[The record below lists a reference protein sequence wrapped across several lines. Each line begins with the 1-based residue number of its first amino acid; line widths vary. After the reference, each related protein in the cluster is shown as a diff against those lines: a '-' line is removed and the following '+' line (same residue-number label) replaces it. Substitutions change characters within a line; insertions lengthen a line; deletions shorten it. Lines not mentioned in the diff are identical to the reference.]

1 MNGDFSR
8 DTFHPA
14 HRYSRVLMQ
23 QGRVLLDADWN
34 EQTSILLH
42 HLRTLARDLVGPHG
56 GPGDGFRILCPSED
70 RSDSGEERA
79 DEERERDDEE
89 ARLEEEAARRE
100 AERVRLEEERARRE
114 EEGHTPREDIHSP
127 RGEVAQGRE
136 GALPSGPGPCDFAI
150 GFGHYYVD
158 GILVENLPEFRCGRE
173 AAPRLV
179 TYRHQPD
186 YPLDP
191 EDRLRE
197 GRRYLVYLDVWE
209 RHETHLHAPGIREP
223 ALGGPDT
230 ATRAR
235 VVWQVRVA
243 DESRCEPW
251 EGASCDEILGRLVAE
266 GPRCLR
272 ARARVPDTG
281 DDPCILRP
289 DARYRGA
296 ENQLYRVQI
305 HRGGEA
311 GSHGA
316 TFTWSRDNGSV
327 VFGVRSL
334 QGQIAELDTLGP
346 DTARTLHE
354 GDWVEVL
361 DDTMELRGAPGV
373 LARVEA
379 VDRVRFQVTLV
390 PVEGSE
396 LPPFRPARTPLLRR
410 WDQGSEAIPVREGK
424 WIDLEDGVQVHFEPG
439 GRYRTGDHW
448 LIPART
454 ATGDILWPLEEGVSG
469 AVPRALPPRGPRHH
483 HAPLARI
490 RVDQEGRVHC
500 EHDCRCVLQPPCPR
514 LQRPVPAPERPTTPT
529 GPTPASPTQPSG
541 TVGTVVGTVPSMT
554 EREALVGEFRVVDGV
569 GRVRANRLIDEGFR
583 AVAEVAELPAD
594 RIREILGVSEAQAE
608 TVRESA
614 LRVTGRSP

>member
-8 DTFHPA
+8 DTFQPT

-42 HLRTLARDLVGPHG
+42 QLRALARDLIGPHG
-56 GPGDGFRILCPSED
+56 GPGNGFRVLCPAQVDPPPQEEAEEED
-70 RSDSGEERA
+70 RDREE
-79 DEERERDDEE
+79 EE

-100 AERVRLEEERARRE
+100 ETAHAVEVTRAHE
-114 EEGHTPREDIHSP
+114 P
-127 RGEVAQGRE
+127 
-136 GALPSGPGPCDFAI
+136 GACDFAI

-158 GILVENLPEFRCGRE
+158 GILVENLPEARCGEGR
-173 AAPRLV
+173 AFRPV
-179 TYRHQPD
+179 TYKNQPD
-186 YPLDP
+186 YPRDP

-230 ATRAR
+230 STRAR

-251 EGASCDEILGRLVAE
+251 EGATCDEILHGLVAE

-272 ARARVPDTG
+272 ARARVPETG
-281 DDPCILRP
+281 DDPCVIRP

-311 GSHGA
+311 GSGGA

-327 VFGVRSL
+327 VFGVRGL

-354 GDWVEVL
+354 GDWVEVV
-361 DDTMELRGAPGV
+361 DDGMELRGRPGV
-373 LARVEA
+373 MARVEA
-379 VDRVRFQVTLV
+379 VDRVRFQVTLT
-390 PVEGSE
+390 PAEGSE

-410 WDQGSEAIPVREGK
+410 WDHGAEAIPVREGK
-424 WIDLEDGVQVHFEPG
+424 WIDLEDGIQVHFEPG

-454 ATGDILWPLEEGVSG
+454 ATGDILWPLEEEDSG
-469 AVPRALPPRGPRHH
+469 AVPRALPPRGIRHH
-483 HAPLARI
+483 HAPLAQI
-490 RVDQEGRVHC
+490 RVDAEGRVHC
-500 EHDCRCVLQPPCPR
+500 EHDCRCVLPPPCPR
-514 LQRPVPAPERPTTPT
+514 RRSGSPLPDRPPSPPTDVPV
-529 GPTPASPTQPSG
+529 SPTQPSG
-541 TVGTVVGTVPSMT
+541 TVVVAAISTA
-554 EREALVGEFRVVDGV
+554 ERERLVEQIRVVEGV
-569 GRVRANRLIDEGFR
+569 GRVRANRLIDAGIR
-583 AVAEVAELPAD
+583 SPAEVAELSPE
-594 RIREILGVSEAQAE
+594 RLREILEVNDTLAVSI
-608 TVRESA
+608 RESA
-614 LRVTGRSP
+614 LGVTGLRP

>member
-42 HLRTLARDLVGPHG
+42 QLRALARDLIGPHG
-56 GPGDGFRILCPSED
+56 GPGEGFRILCPAHADTPPAEEAVGED
-70 RSDSGEERA
+70 
-79 DEERERDDEE
+79 RERDEEE

-100 AERVRLEEERARRE
+100 EERARLEEEARARRAE
-114 EEGHTPREDIHSP
+114 EPPLGEEAA
-127 RGEVAQGRE
+127 RGQGTS
-136 GALPSGPGPCDFAI
+136 APSARGPCDFAI

-158 GILVENLPEFRCGRE
+158 GILVENLPEPRCGQGGE
-173 AAPRLV
+173 PRPV
-179 TYRHQPD
+179 TYRRQPD
-186 YPLDP
+186 YPLGPD
-191 EDRLRE
+191 DRLRE

-230 ATRAR
+230 STRAR
-235 VVWQVRVA
+235 VVWQVKVA

-266 GPRCLR
+266 SPRCLR

-281 DDPCILRP
+281 EDPCIIRP

-305 HRGGEA
+305 HQGGEA
-311 GSHGA
+311 GSHGGSHGA

-327 VFGVRSL
+327 VFGIRSL

-361 DDTMELRGAPGV
+361 DDGMELRGEPGV
-373 LARVEA
+373 MARVDA
-379 VDRVRFQVTLV
+379 VDRVRFQVTLA
-390 PVEGSE
+390 PAQGSE

-410 WDQGSEAIPVREGK
+410 WEQGSEALPVREGK

-448 LIPART
+448 LIPARA
-454 ATGDILWPLEEGVSG
+454 ATGDVLWPLEEEASG

-500 EHDCRCVLQPPCPR
+500 EHDCRCVLRPPCPR
-514 LQRPVPAPERPTTPT
+514 ARGEVPVPERPTSPT
-529 GPTPASPTQPSG
+529 GPTPSPADPPT
-541 TVGTVVGTVPSMT
+541 GTVVGAVLSTP
-554 EREALVGEFRVVDGV
+554 ERERLVEEFRVVEGV
-569 GRVRANRLIDEGFR
+569 GRVRANRFIDAGLR
-583 AVAEVAELPAD
+583 NAAEVAELPPE
-594 RIREILGVSEAQAE
+594 RIREILEVSDTLA
-608 TVRESA
+608 VSIRESA
-614 LRVTGRSP
+614 LGVTGLRP